1 MKNYEDAILNNQESE
16 IDECSKCE
24 FAGKDKCRNQCMQIH
39 STYNPN
45 LRR

>member
-16 IDECSKCE
+16 ANKCSN
-24 FAGKDKCRNQCMQIH
+24 KCRNQCMQIH